1 MNDHELE
8 NERIEE
14 FLKNETPLRKKEGQ
28 IYSSTAKKFFSK
40 IKTLRGRGFS
50 FFQICEAFEKAG
62 FLPEKPN
69 PYSFRQAF
77 VRESAR
83 QDRADELL
91 REIKNDLGVEKKE
104 KIQSEAHVMSHL
116 KKTTETHSPAP
127 RTSGLLSTMSRA
139 VGNGTG
145 LEVKPDNTFTIRPID
160 PGDLPEI

>member
-1 MNDHELE
+1 M
-8 NERIEE
+8 
-14 FLKNETPLRKKEGQ
+14 KNETPLRKKEGQ

-40 IKTLRGRGFS
+40 IRALRGRGFS
-50 FFQICEAFEKAG
+50 FIQICKAFEKAEI
-62 FLPEKPN
+62 LREEPN

-77 VRESAR
+77 VREAAR

-91 REIKNDLGVEKKE
+91 REIKNDLAVEKKE
-104 KIQSEAHVMSHL
+104 KIQNEARGLSREN
-116 KKTTETHSPAP
+116 KTTEIYSPAP

-160 PGDLPEI
+160 TGDLPEM